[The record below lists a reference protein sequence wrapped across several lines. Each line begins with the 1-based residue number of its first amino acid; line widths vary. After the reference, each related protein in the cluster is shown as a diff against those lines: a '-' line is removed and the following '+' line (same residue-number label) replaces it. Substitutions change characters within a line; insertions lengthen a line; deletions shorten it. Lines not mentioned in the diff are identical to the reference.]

1 MIYDKKIKEILSINS
16 FLVKALYSVCI
27 LSFSFTFLSCT
38 KNNQE
43 VKSKDNVVVAPKEE
57 PIDFD
62 LIKIKER
69 GSLIAILDN
78 SSTGYFIYKGHPMG
92 YEYELLNLLAQDLG
106 VELELMIVTD
116 LEDAFLKLNRGEG
129 DIIAHNLTIT
139 NEREDRIAF
148 THPHNKVGQVLVQ
161 RKPDNWKKLDYDHIE
176 ASLIR
181 EPHQLIG
188 KQIYARKSSAYL
200 SLLKNLSKEVGGK
213 IIPVEDFG
221 NIDTESLIKKVA
233 AGEIDYTIADENVA
247 KVNQNYYNNIDIQTR
262 LKDDQKIAWAVRKTS
277 PELLEEVNSW
287 IRKMKKKTDYYVIYK
302 KYFES
307 SKATMQRAQSNYASF
322 SSDKISPYDDLLKEG
337 AAKVGWDWRL
347 LASIVYQ
354 ESKFQEDAESPRGA
368 FGLMQL
374 MPETAI
380 QFGAKEFCNP
390 KESIKA
396 GTNYLVWLN
405 KLWAKKIPN
414 EEERVKF
421 ILASYNAGQGH
432 VLDARKLAVKDGKDP
447 QDWSQVEYYLLNKS
461 QPKFYNDPVVKS
473 GYCRGEEPVKYV
485 KEVINRF
492 EQYKLLNNG

>member
-1 MIYDKKIKEILSINS
+1 MKFIKIKGFAES
-16 FLVKALYSVCI
+16 SV
-27 LSFSFTFLSCT
+27 FTFNNICNGILLLSTFFLISCT
-38 KNNQE
+38 KSHQE
-43 VKSKDNVVVAPKEE
+43 NKSIKSIVEVPKEE
-57 PIDFD
+57 PVEFDFD
-62 LIKIKER
+62 RIKAR

-78 SSTGYFIYKGHPMG
+78 SSTGYFIYKGRPMG
-92 YEYELLNLLAQDLG
+92 YEYELLNLLANDLG

-116 LEDAFLKLNRGEG
+116 LEDAFLKLNKGEG

-139 NEREDRIAF
+139 SAWEDRVAF

-161 RKPDNWKKLDYDHIE
+161 RKPQNWKKLSFNE
-176 ASLIR
+176 LETQLIR
-181 EPHQLIG
+181 EPNQLIG
-188 KQIYARKSSAYL
+188 KQIFARKSSAYI
-200 SLLKNLSKEVGGK
+200 SLINNLSKEVGGK

-221 NIDTESLIKKVA
+221 NIDTEALIKKVA
-233 AGEIDYTIADENVA
+233 AGTIDFTIADENVA
-247 KVNQNYYNNIDIQTR
+247 KVNQHYYSNIDIQTK
-262 LKDDQKIAWAVRKTS
+262 LIDDQKIAWAVRKNA
-277 PELLEEVNSW
+277 PELLEEVNNW

-307 SKATMQRAQSNYASF
+307 SKATVQRARSNYASF
-322 SSDKISPYDDLLKEG
+322 SSNNISPYDDLLKEG

-354 ESKFQEDAESPRGA
+354 ESKFQEDAESSRGA

-374 MPETAI
+374 MPATAI

-396 GTNYLVWLN
+396 GTNYLVWLD
-405 KLWAKKIPN
+405 KLWTKKIPN
-414 EEERVKF
+414 PEERIKF

-432 VLDARKLAVKDGKDP
+432 VLDARKLAAKDGKDP

-461 QPKFYNDPVVKS
+461 QPKYYNDPVVKS

-485 KEVINRF
+485 KEVITRF
-492 EQYKLLNNG
+492 EQYKLLSNG